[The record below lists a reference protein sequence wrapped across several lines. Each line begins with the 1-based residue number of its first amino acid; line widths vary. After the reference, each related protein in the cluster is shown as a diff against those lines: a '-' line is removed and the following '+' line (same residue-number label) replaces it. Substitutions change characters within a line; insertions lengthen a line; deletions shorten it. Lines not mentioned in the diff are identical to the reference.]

1 MPEQQEINDVWA
13 KGKVIPNYDSNIW
26 RKDVEGNVIKKSNH
40 GKTIDYGWEIDH
52 IIPLA
57 KGGADT
63 LANKQPLQW
72 QANRKKSDK
81 LK

>member
-1 MPEQQEINDVWA
+1 MTEQKEINDVWA
-13 KGKVIPNYDSNIW
+13 KGRVIPDYDPNVW
-26 RKDVEGNVIKKSNH
+26 RHDIEGNVIKKINH
-40 GKTIDYGWEIDH
+40 GKTIEHGWEIDH
-52 IIPLA
+52 IIPLS

-72 QANRKKSDK
+72 EANRRKSDK